1 MPDKY
6 VGSVPYVVG
15 KPWDRAAIELH
26 EFLRKLNFA
35 HNLQVDLN
43 AASISGGNTSG
54 SLTPISSG
62 TIYFS
67 ASNNLT
73 LNQSG
78 NSLGIIGP
86 SLISVGVSTGGN
98 TAGTTGLVASQL
110 VLYGGSNVSLSQSVS
125 GQSATITW
133 NVHPPIGIA
142 AGTQTAT
149 TGTIQFANSNGV
161 TFGMSGSNT
170 ITASVA
176 AGGGVAIS
184 AGTESASSGTVVF
197 SNSNNVSFGMNAGT
211 ITATA
216 TVVSTAASITASGSN
231 GSFYSNF
238 INFDLSNTNI
248 TVYTTENGFGSA
260 ALAFSARQKYLEA
273 GMSTQGNTAGTPGLV
288 YQDLVFV
295 GSNNITLSQSA
306 DGTNATLSIIGAAG
320 GAGDGYNIIA
330 AGTQTAG
337 TTGTVKFADSNGITF
352 GMSNSTQVTADFGWY
367 LSAGTT
373 ENASA
378 KSLRFIDSNG
388 ISFGL
393 SPLSRITASV
403 RTDYASSDH
412 SHGNP
417 TLALTNLTGT
427 TASASNGLTISLSAA
442 APGGGGG
449 SQSIGMS
456 TQTAGGGTAGTTG
469 YAQGSA
475 IQYLLVPGSNITMS
489 QSVNGSSGTLSIYA
503 PAGGG
508 TPPATVSYYQFP
520 AGAIQLSNTT
530 SVGIGGSSVF
540 VEPFVLPVYVSAS
553 YIRVPI
559 LVLFGSSAIATTA
572 NISLTLQQT
581 VTDFIHI
588 YSQGVGASSQ
598 SIQSI
603 YSTSNTGVLQVR
615 YQVGA
620 ASNNQTC
627 SHAITYGVTGS
638 AAANFATNYS
648 PAASSNMRISTTHL
662 TSFNSYRFL
671 DIPLATLLSPG
682 NYWIGIQKSSATAT
696 TGGVAGM
703 TNVTS
708 SYAMVAMSQNNFSIR
723 QMGGHTSISS
733 NAWMGYGHGFWSTN
747 SLGRTTASMGLA
759 SVSSINNHPVVQ
771 FQFIRR
777 A

>member
-78 NSLGIIGP
+78 NSLGIVGP
-86 SLISVGVSTGGN
+86 GLISVGVSTGGN
-98 TAGTTGLVASQL
+98 TAGTTGLVASRM

-176 AGGGVAIS
+176 ALSNSSLSLSAGASSETASNIVFSNSNNISFGLSAGTITASMAAGGGVAIS
-184 AGTESASSGTVVF
+184 AGTESANSGTISFKDTNGISFGLSASTLTASYTVPTITNSSWTVSAGVNSASVSQLVF
-197 SNSNNVSFGMNAGT
+197 SNSNNISFGLNGGT
-211 ITATA
+211 ITA
-216 TVVSTAASITASGSN
+216 SAS
-231 GSFYSNF
+231 
-238 INFDLSNTNI
+238 LP
-248 TVYTTENGFGSA
+248 
-260 ALAFSARQKYLEA
+260 A
-273 GMSTQGNTAGTPGLV
+273 GL
-288 YQDLVFV
+288 
-295 GSNNITLSQSA
+295 
-306 DGTNATLSIIGAAG
+306 
-320 GAGDGYNIIA
+320 GDGYNIIA

-337 TTGTVKFADSNGITF
+337 TTGTINFADSNGITF

-367 LSAGTT
+367 LSAGST
-373 ENASA
+373 ENTAA
-378 KSLRFIDSNG
+378 KSLRLQDLNG
-388 ISFGL
+388 VSFGL
-393 SPLSRITASV
+393 GAASRITASV
-403 RTDYASSDH
+403 REDYASSNH

-427 TASASNGLTISLSAA
+427 TASASSGLTISLSAA
-442 APGGGGG
+442 APGGGG

-530 SVGIGGSSVF
+530 SVSVGGSSVF

-553 YIRVPI
+553 YVRLPI
-559 LVLFGSSAIATTA
+559 LVVFASSAIATTA

-588 YSQGVGASSQ
+588 YSQGVGASSN

-615 YQVGA
+615 YHVGA

-627 SHAITYGVTGS
+627 SHNITYGVSGS

-671 DIPLATLLSPG
+671 DIPLATLLTPG

-708 SYAMVAMSQNNFSIR
+708 SAAMVAMSQNNFSIL
-723 QMGGHTSISS
+723 QMGGHTSVSS
-733 NAWMGYGHGFWSTN
+733 QAWMGMGHGRWSTD
-747 SLGRTTASMGLA
+747 SLGRTTASMGLN
-759 SVSSINNHPVVQ
+759 SISTVNNHPVVQ
-771 FQFIRR
+771 FQFIRQ